1 MSNKRVPTLPT
12 NNHRGGSSGCYGA
25 WTPHVITCAR
35 WRVGEGKAEQ
45 EVGMRLGAGR
55 DPRAEEGL
63 RGVSGSCGNEFVGRL
78 TKRTVR
84 TKGDRAEANVELLLA
99 DDLRGPAVLGR

>member
-1 MSNKRVPTLPT
+1 
-12 NNHRGGSSGCYGA
+12 
-25 WTPHVITCAR
+25 
-35 WRVGEGKAEQ
+35 
-45 EVGMRLGAGR
+45 MRLGAGR

-99 DDLRGPAVLGR
+99 DDLRGPAVLGGSVGVGARSTNLTRQG